1 VPDAGDGNRIPRV
14 DGAVIVYDG
23 ECPVCS
29 AYVRFAR
36 LRESVG
42 QVQLVNARTP
52 DPWVELSRRLGFDLD
67 QGMVLFYGG
76 RAYYGADSM
85 HMIAMLSSGH
95 GLLNR
100 AWAALMRNQRL
111 ARFLYPG
118 LRAGRNLLLRL
129 LGKPGLPS

>member
-1 VPDAGDGNRIPRV
+1 MVAEIPVV

-29 AYVRFAR
+29 AYVRFLR
-36 LRESVG
+36 FRESVG
-42 QVQLVNARTP
+42 DVRLVNARHP
-52 DPWVELSRRLGFDLD
+52 DPWVDLCRRLRFDLD
-67 QGMVLFYGG
+67 EGMVLFYGG
-76 RAYYGADSM
+76 RAYFGADSM
-85 HMIAMLSSGH
+85 HMIAMLSSEV

-100 AWAALMRNQRL
+100 LWAALMRHPQV

-129 LGKPGLPS
+129 LGKTRLAAG